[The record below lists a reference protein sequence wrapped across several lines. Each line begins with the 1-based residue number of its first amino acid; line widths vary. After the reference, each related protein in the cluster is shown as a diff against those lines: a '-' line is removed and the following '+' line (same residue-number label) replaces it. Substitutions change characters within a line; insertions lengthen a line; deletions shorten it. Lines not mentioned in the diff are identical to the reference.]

1 MNTLTTEEIQIV
13 KRAVGLLEVDFNTF
27 RENLIRDQMM
37 TSGEAHNFAE
47 KALTAR
53 VIQIAQGRVRMTPPP
68 PDPRALS
75 DVEIHRLEKLG
86 YRVQVVYDGDPPRYA
101 WHHIKSGA
109 AQSDLNG
116 LQPSRRTRAQA
127 WVDCRA
133 YDSGDVPISAD
144 PDWLD

>member
-68 PDPRALS
+68 PDPPYGVPLPCPPGFPYT
-75 DVEIHRLEKLG
+75 VNKLG
-86 YRVQVVYDGDPPRYA
+86 FGLFDGCVP
-101 WHHIKSGA
+101 GFVFV
-109 AQSDLNG
+109 LG
-116 LQPSRRTRAQA
+116 
-127 WVDCRA
+127 VD
-133 YDSGDVPISAD
+133 G
-144 PDWLD
+144 